1 VSGWGVRTRTPEVD
15 VGDSGWIWGWKTP
28 GGRRKTPERG
38 VRTGG
43 EGRIRCYRDSSMS
56 KRVAPIRHLF
66 GSYLGIGPVNCS
78 PGAVLRGWSLFPR
91 PAGRSLSTAP
101 PFRAGVGKSSAK
113 AAATGQLAL
122 PGTVLAGVRQGD
134 TASDPLELRMFQH
147 VQRLTAQMEFQ
158 VFLQLALLH
167 GFPFFTASWPHC
179 GAGESTEATRRIV
192 VP

>member
-1 VSGWGVRTRTPEVD
+1 MVEVYLDGVLGREYRKLMSAIPAGFGAGRHREDAERPAERVSG
-15 VGDSGWIWGWKTP
+15 
-28 GGRRKTPERG
+28 RG
-38 VRTGG
+38 EGG
-43 EGRIRCYRDSSMS
+43 ESALSR
-56 KRVAPIRHLF
+56 PLF
-66 GSYLGIGPVNCS
+66 VEEGGTCS
-78 PGAVLRGWSLFPR
+78 ASLFRACSGLFQR